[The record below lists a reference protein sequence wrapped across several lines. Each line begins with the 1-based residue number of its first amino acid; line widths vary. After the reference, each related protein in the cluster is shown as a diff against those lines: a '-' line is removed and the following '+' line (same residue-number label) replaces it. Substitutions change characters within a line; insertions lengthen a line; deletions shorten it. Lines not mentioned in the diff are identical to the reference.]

1 MAAGSKSGKRRA
13 LIAVD
18 DPAEARRIIA
28 ELERDGYECLWART
42 HGEMERIAL
51 EEPNLSIA
59 HIAHDFTGGLAAD
72 PSRPRAPRPVDLQYF
87 DPPVAAEI
95 APRASRIHEAIPGKT
110 ARVLIVDDRPK
121 KAARLRES
129 LAGHSWLVPV
139 TVTTLDGLAA
149 ALAGGVEVALVRMAF
164 EGGRGL
170 RVAEAIVRHDATV
183 QWLLYTDRPVDPDL
197 LDAMKGK
204 LLDER
209 RLIRD
214 RGRFVS
220 MHAVYCFSKRE
231 VVDVARTPRRYDDRR
246 MAEEAAEVLAA
257 FRMTKTVQDAALYL
271 GVSDEELRERMRR
284 HGIDAPS

>member
-1 MAAGSKSGKRRA
+1 MCTAAASAPRSTLPCSSSWRRAPTLRPSGVSGLVLHGRCSATAGTIYGSTKKAEHGVGRRLGSKGWRIIDILQAASNRRVRPLAVVRWRRDPPGMAAGSKSGKRRA

-95 APRASRIHEAIPGKT
+95 APRASRIHEAIPRKT
-110 ARVLIVDDRPK
+110 ARALIVDDRPK

-129 LAGHSWLVPV
+129 LAGHSWLAPV
-139 TVTTLDGLAA
+139 SVTILDGLA
-149 ALAGGVEVALVRMAF
+149 
-164 EGGRGL
+164 
-170 RVAEAIVRHDATV
+170 
-183 QWLLYTDRPVDPDL
+183 
-197 LDAMKGK
+197 
-204 LLDER
+204 
-209 RLIRD
+209 
-214 RGRFVS
+214 
-220 MHAVYCFSKRE
+220 
-231 VVDVARTPRRYDDRR
+231 
-246 MAEEAAEVLAA
+246 
-257 FRMTKTVQDAALYL
+257 
-271 GVSDEELRERMRR
+271 
-284 HGIDAPS
+284 PSFPA